1 MSLSPR
7 PLSGKDA
14 PLREPPQSRGTDER
28 EFNRQDFQR
37 RMTVNLAGVIFF
49 MLLLMAGFWIV
60 WHMADAKRAQD
71 CLSAGHR
78 NCSVKQKF

>member
-1 MSLSPR
+1 MKGNMPV
-7 PLSGKDA
+7 PGKDTA
-14 PLREPPQSRGTDER
+14 LNEPPQSRGTDER

-37 RMTVNLAGVIFF
+37 RMSVNLAGVIFF